1 MRLRDK
7 VVLVTGVT
15 GTAGDKIARRCV
27 AEGAEVRGL
36 IRNRDQIA
44 ICEKLGITP
53 VIGDLTDRAVIK
65 DALENVN
72 VIIHAAA
79 YLGEDRAIAEASN
92 IQGVQNLVDSAVSA
106 GVERFI
112 HLSTVSV
119 YGHFDEEVE
128 LDEASSLAFGHSE
141 TYISTKCESE
151 RIVQA
156 AMADGLPSVIL
167 RPGVI
172 CSESNSHWGDRLI
185 AKLAGSAEVDW
196 IHPEDL
202 TPWVHADNLAEMCVL
217 AAAQPAAVNQCY
229 NAIDGN
235 YPEQNFT
242 MRIGLALDKK
252 FVIPGGAPIRTAY
265 SCDKMKN
272 ELGYS
277 PVKTFEETVV
287 RLEQQARG
295 ELNGL

>member
-27 AEGAEVRGL
+27 AEGAEVKGF

-44 ICEKLGITP
+44 LCEELGITP
-53 VIGDLTDRAVIK
+53 ILGDLTDRAPIRA
-65 DALENVN
+65 ALENVS

-79 YLGEDRAIAEASN
+79 YLGADRALAEASN
-92 IQGVQNLVDSAVSA
+92 IKGVQNLVDGAVSA
-106 GVERFI
+106 GVERFVHI
-112 HLSTVSV
+112 STVSV
-119 YGHFDEEVE
+119 YGHFDGEVE
-128 LDEASSLAFGHSE
+128 LDEASSLAFGHGE
-141 TYISTKCESE
+141 VYISTKCESE

-156 AMADGLPSVIL
+156 AMANGLPSVIL

-172 CSESNSHWGDRLI
+172 CSESNSYWGDRLI
-185 AKLAGSAEVDW
+185 AKLADSAEVDW
-196 IHPEDL
+196 IHPQDL

-235 YPEQNFT
+235 YPEKDFT
-242 MRIGLALDKK
+242 MRIGLALNKK
-252 FVIPGGAPIRTAY
+252 FIIPGGDPIRTAY
-265 SCDKMKN
+265 SCDKIKN
-272 ELGYS
+272 GLGYR

-295 ELNGL
+295 EQNV

>member
-7 VVLVTGVT
+7 SVLVTGVT

-27 AEGAEVRGL
+27 SEGADVKGL
-36 IRNRDQIA
+36 IRNTDQIPL
-44 ICEKLGITP
+44 CEKLDITP
-53 VIGDLTDRAVIK
+53 VIGDLTDRAAIK
-65 DALENVN
+65 DALRNVS

-79 YLGEDRAIAEASN
+79 YLGEDRDIAEASN
-92 IQGVQNLVDSAVSA
+92 VQGVQNLVDSAVSA
-106 GVERFI
+106 GVERFV

-119 YGHFDEEVE
+119 YGHFDGEVE

-141 TYISTKCESE
+141 TYIATKCESE

-185 AKLAGSAEVDW
+185 AKLADSAVVDW

-217 AAAQPAAVNQCY
+217 AATQPAAVNQCY

-235 YPEQNFT
+235 YPEKDFT
-242 MRIGLALDKK
+242 MRIGLALNKK
-252 FVIPGGAPIRTAY
+252 FVIPGGDPIRTAY
-265 SCDKMKN
+265 SCHKIKK

-277 PVKTFEETVV
+277 PVKTFEETVI

-295 ELNGL
+295 ES